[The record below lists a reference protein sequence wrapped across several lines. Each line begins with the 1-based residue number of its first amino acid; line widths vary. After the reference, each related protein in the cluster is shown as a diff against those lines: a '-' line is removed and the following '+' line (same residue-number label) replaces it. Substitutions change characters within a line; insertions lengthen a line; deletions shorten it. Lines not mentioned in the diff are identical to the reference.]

1 MGYGKS
7 GSKLMNGVRMMADRE
22 KVMRGLEACNRQS
35 YNESDCE
42 NCPYYDDEDTAEL
55 PFGMCNIQDMF
66 DDALA
71 LLKEQEAK
79 ELSESCENC
88 SEYDNEKHYCPRFC
102 KVIPET
108 IAELKS
114 SRLMTVEEISDC
126 NEGDCF
132 WMEDHD
138 CFCGN
143 VLFVN
148 FSQGYLVD
156 MRSAT
161 HRFSYE
167 IDTYMRT
174 WRLWTKEP
182 TIDQRMNT
190 PWEGK

>member
-1 MGYGKS
+1 MT
-7 GSKLMNGVRMMADRE
+7 DRE
-22 KVMRGLEACNRQS
+22 RVMK
-35 YNESDCE
+35 
-42 NCPYYDDEDTAEL
+42 EL
-55 PFGMCNIQDMF
+55 SWIINNFPKQKDPKDAADKMCNAINTYCS
-66 DDALA
+66 DALS
-71 LLKEQEAK
+71 LLKEREAR
-79 ELSESCENC
+79 ELIESCDNC
-88 SEYDNEKHYCPRFC
+88 DEYDKEKHSCPKFC

-114 SRLMTVEEISDC
+114 SRLMTVEDISDC

-132 WMEDHD
+132 WMEDND

-167 IDTYMRT
+167 IDTYMRK

>member
-1 MGYGKS
+1 
-7 GSKLMNGVRMMADRE
+7 MADFE
-22 KVMRGLEACNRQS
+22 KVTRGLEACACDFRLMQ
-35 YNESDCE
+35 CA
-42 NCPYYDDEDTAEL
+42 NCPYQTDKSRCVTTL
-55 PFGMCNIQDMF
+55 ML
-66 DDALA
+66 DALA
-71 LLKEQEAK
+71 LLKEREAM
-79 ELSESCENC
+79 ELSESCDNC
-88 SEYDNEKHYCPRFC
+88 DEYDKEKHSCPKFC
-102 KVIPET
+102 KVILET

-114 SRLMTVEEISDC
+114 SRLITVEEISDC
-126 NEGDCF
+126 NEGKCF
-132 WMEDHD
+132 WMEDND

-167 IDTYMRT
+167 IDTYMRK